1 MIGVL
6 DGYGGP
12 LAGRVVAALGPSARA
27 AAPTEITS
35 GFDCLV
41 VVLPLRSKKIA
52 DATLTV
58 VSALG
63 SVAADRS
70 MVAAFR
76 TGIVLV
82 WAALNEHRLELAAP
96 RVVANAAVVEAWNA
110 VPLLLGTAWSR
121 ERARHPDEPT
131 AARVRSAALRRLV
144 HATTHRD
151 VDGVSLPDLCT
162 QVGTLDP
169 HHLHALALEVAP
181 ERWTGAASV
190 LAAVTLR
197 RSAG

>member
-12 LAGRVVAALGPSARA
+12 LTGRVVAALGPSARVA
-27 AAPTEITS
+27 AKTEITA

-41 VVLPLRSKKIA
+41 VVLPLRARTIA
-52 DATLTV
+52 DTTLDV

-63 SVAADRS
+63 SVASDRS
-70 MVAAFR
+70 MVAEFR

-82 WAALNEHRLELAAP
+82 WAALDHHRLELAAP

-110 VPLLLGTAWSR
+110 APLLLGTAWSR
-121 ERARHPDEPT
+121 ERARHADESA
-131 AARVRSAALRRLV
+131 AARSRSDALRRLV

-151 VDGVSLPDLCT
+151 VDGVSLPGVCT
-162 QVGTLDP
+162 HVAALDP
-169 HHLHALALEVAP
+169 RHVHALAVRVAAD
-181 ERWTGAASV
+181 RWTGAASV
-190 LAAVTLR
+190 RAAVSLR
-197 RSAG
+197 RSAD